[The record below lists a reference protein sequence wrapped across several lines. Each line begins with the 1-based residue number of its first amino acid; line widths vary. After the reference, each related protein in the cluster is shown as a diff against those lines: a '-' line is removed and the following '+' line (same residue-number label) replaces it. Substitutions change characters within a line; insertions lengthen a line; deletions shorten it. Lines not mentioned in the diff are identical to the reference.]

1 MRNIFKNKKE
11 EYEKEITKNETKI
24 TSEEKN
30 KKETIFYGI
39 VFGIILILS
48 LITKFTSKDNENKNN
63 NDNSTQSTNTIDNED
78 GLLKS
83 LDNNNYDADLTIIAD
98 TDLLNL
104 LIRKESQTKELIAK
118 TYRDENQIFYINGDK
133 IYKYSNNN
141 FILDNSSN
149 IYNRYDKTFMVMV
162 NVNELIEKHTYEI
175 DLKEE
180 DYDIKRYK
188 IEASRVIGIYNDY
201 NKTDL
206 NKRVSGEVI
215 LDIYYNEDTLKG
227 MKLDLTNLYQN
238 LNYDYIKVI
247 YTYEFANFN
256 KINIASLMEVPA
268 E

>member
-11 EYEKEITKNETKI
+11 DLENKITKNETKI
-24 TSEEKN
+24 TFEEKN
-30 KKETIFYGI
+30 KKEMIFYGV

-48 LITKFTSKDNENKNN
+48 LITKYTSKENENKNN
-63 NDNSTQSTNTIDNED
+63 NDNNSTQSTNTNDEE

-83 LDNNNYDADLTIIAD
+83 LNNNNYDADLIIIAD

-104 LIRKESQTKELIAK
+104 LIRKENETKELIAK

-133 IYKYSNNN
+133 IFKYSNNN
-141 FILDNSSN
+141 FIIDNNSK
-149 IYNRYDKTFMVMV
+149 IYNNYDKTFMDMD
-162 NVNELIEKHTYEI
+162 NINELIEKHTYEI

-188 IEASRVIGIYNDY
+188 IEASRVIDIYNDY

-206 NKRVSGEVI
+206 DKRVSGEVI
-215 LDIYYNEDTLKG
+215 LDIYYNKDDLKG
-227 MKLDLTNLYQN
+227 LKLDLTNLYQN
-238 LNYDYIKVI
+238 LNYDYIKVT